1 MTSRANI
8 SIAVIIVNY
17 NGGEFIGPCLSAL
30 EHQTRKPDRIL
41 VVDNGSEDGSNAL
54 VSSEFKNVELLQ
66 LDSNT
71 GFAAANNR
79 GFEQLNAGQWVALLN
94 PDTVP
99 DRNWLKMLEDA
110 VIANPQV
117 DIFASKLMFLRVPSS
132 ALCFICCLA
141 KPVKRQLRNIS
152 CISSRFRRH
161 TVHFARSLRLHDGWE
176 AIAFFPGPLD
186 PLPCPVQTPK

>member
-1 MTSRANI
+1 MSTAFY
-8 SIAVIIVNY
+8 AVVL
-17 NGGEFIGPCLSAL
+17 PLAV
-30 EHQTRKPDRIL
+30 L
-41 VVDNGSEDGSNAL
+41 VL
-54 VSSEFKNVELLQ
+54 
-66 LDSNT
+66 
-71 GFAAANNR
+71 
-79 GFEQLNAGQWVALLN
+79 
-94 PDTVP
+94 
-99 DRNWLKMLEDA
+99 
-110 VIANPQV
+110 I
-117 DIFASKLMFLRVPSS
+117 LRVPSS

>member
-1 MTSRANI
+1 M
-8 SIAVIIVNY
+8 
-17 NGGEFIGPCLSAL
+17 
-30 EHQTRKPDRIL
+30 HQ
-41 VVDNGSEDGSNAL
+41 
-54 VSSEFKNVELLQ
+54 
-66 LDSNT
+66 
-71 GFAAANNR
+71 
-79 GFEQLNAGQWVALLN
+79 
-94 PDTVP
+94 
-99 DRNWLKMLEDA
+99 LK
-110 VIANPQV
+110 I
-117 DIFASKLMFLRVPSS
+117 LRVPSS